1 MSKPFL
7 FTEIQYAVSRLSKKL
22 EDLKLSVHAV
32 QASESAYTP
41 ARMPISCPWMQ
52 EQEIAIVWNRTWW
65 PDGMKMEDEYATIEL
80 GGSEVWRVDIGE
92 MLHRKLHHPLTEEI
106 IEQLVQG
113 VNAVISNKLKNPET

>member
-1 MSKPFL
+1 
-7 FTEIQYAVSRLSKKL
+7 
-22 EDLKLSVHAV
+22 
-32 QASESAYTP
+32 
-41 ARMPISCPWMQ
+41 
-52 EQEIAIVWNRTWW
+52 
-65 PDGMKMEDEYATIEL
+65 MEDEYATIEL